1 MQGNPRFRLIYSG
14 KEKKMKRILLLT
26 LAGFFLLSFDVR
38 AQDLTGRQIM
48 DKQKERHKAK
58 TEVGSETM
66 ILADKDGGKER
77 RQVKRYS
84 KEVEK
89 DLHRYLIVFLAPADI
104 KGTALLTW
112 EQKGRENDQWLYLPA
127 QKKMQ
132 RIAKGSKK
140 NYFMGTDFTYE
151 DLEAEDLD
159 QFEYKVLRSEPLA
172 QDGKNFDCTVI
183 QAVPSNEEKKR
194 ESGYSKKISWVDKKE
209 FMTLKI
215 EFYDRRD
222 KLQKVQTNHEMENV
236 GGTSWRPKKTLMDHQ
251 EKGHQTLT
259 GTVSREL
266 NKPMDD
272 STFTERFILSGQHVE

>member
-1 MQGNPRFRLIYSG
+1 
-14 KEKKMKRILLLT
+14 MKRVLLLT
-26 LAGFFLLSFDVR
+26 LAGFFLLCFNVR

-159 QFEYKVLRSEPLA
+159 QFEYKVLRSEPLS
-172 QDGKNFDCTVI
+172 QDGRNYECYVI
-183 QAVPSNEEKKR
+183 QAAPSNEEKKR